1 MVLLSQDFNG
11 STNVLTTYLQDQE
24 CKTLFLQVKRIR
36 EKKETRLNLAFAK
49 LQAGKQGQNSLHLKI
64 SVTR

>member
-1 MVLLSQDFNG
+1 MKDVKFFLEQDQMVLLSQDFNG

-36 EKKETRLNLAFAK
+36 EKK
-49 LQAGKQGQNSLHLKI
+49 KQG
-64 SVTR
+64 